1 MNTGFARRT
10 RADVRRDVTRMLAL
24 ADPDLDN
31 GPRTNRSATVRM
43 CAVTRQVRPIDELIR
58 FVVSPSGEVMAD
70 LKRKLPGRG
79 LWVSASHRAVAEAVR
94 RSQFNKGFKRDVRVA
109 STLAADTEASLVRS
123 VVEAL
128 AMAAKAGQVVSGFS
142 KVEGALE
149 QRQTQNSIKAL
160 IHASDGAADGIRKL
174 DALVRQNAGNGDE
187 SRKFPVVTALTSEQL
202 DLALGRSNVIH
213 AALLAGPASK
223 TFLSRSQI
231 LVRYRMAD
239 DDRTAGHAAKNSPI
253 QTVRTRTTQQD

>member
-1 MNTGFARRT
+1 M
-10 RADVRRDVTRMLAL
+10 
-24 ADPDLDN
+24 
-31 GPRTNRSATVRM
+31 RM
-43 CAVTRQVRPIDELIR
+43 CAVTREVRPIDQLIR
-58 FVVSPSGEVMAD
+58 FVVSPQGGVIPD

-94 RSQFNKGFKRDVRVA
+94 RNQFSKGFRRELRVA
-109 STLAADTEASLVRS
+109 PTLVADTEVLLVRS
-123 VVEAL
+123 AIEAL

-142 KVEGALE
+142 KVQGALE
-149 QRQTQNSIKAL
+149 QGQAHAL

-174 DALVRQNAGNGDE
+174 DAIARQNVDINDE
-187 SRKFPVVTALTSEQL
+187 SPKFPVVTALTSEQL

-223 TFLSRSQI
+223 TFLSRSHV

-239 DDRTAGHAAKNSPI
+239 DDRTAGNAAKNSPI

>member
-1 MNTGFARRT
+1 
-10 RADVRRDVTRMLAL
+10 MLAF

-31 GPRTNRSATVRM
+31 GPRTDRSATMRM

-58 FVVSPSGEVMAD
+58 FVVAPSGEVIPD

-79 LWVSASHRAVAEAVR
+79 LWVSASRQTLAEAVR
-94 RSQFNKGFKRDVRVA
+94 RHQFSKGFKREVRV
-109 STLAADTEASLVRS
+109 SPTLPADTEALLVRGALD
-123 VVEAL
+123 AL
-128 AMAAKAGQVVSGFS
+128 AMAAKAGQVISGFG
-142 KVEGALE
+142 KVEDALTS
-149 QRQTQNSIKAL
+149 RQTRASVEAL

-174 DALVRQNAGNGDE
+174 DAVLRQNAVVNDK
-187 SRKFPVVTALTSEQL
+187 SNQFPVVTALTSEQL

-239 DDRTAGHAAKNSPI
+239 ADKTASNAAENSPI
-253 QTVRTRTTQQD
+253 QTVRTRTT

>member
-1 MNTGFARRT
+1 
-10 RADVRRDVTRMLAL
+10 MLAL

-31 GPRTNRSATVRM
+31 GPRTDRSATVRM

-58 FVVSPSGEVMAD
+58 FVVTPTGEVIPD

-79 LWVSASHRAVAEAVR
+79 LWVSASRQAVAEAVR
-94 RSQFNKGFKRDVRVA
+94 RNQFSKGFKRDLRVTPA
-109 STLAADTEASLVRS
+109 LAAETENLLVRS
-123 VVEAL
+123 VIDAL

-149 QRQTQNSIKAL
+149 QGQAKTSVKAL

-174 DALVRQNAGNGDE
+174 DAIARQKAGNYGE
-187 SRKFPVVTALTSEQL
+187 SSEFPVVTVLTSEQL

-213 AALLAGPASK
+213 AAVLAGPASK

-239 DDRTAGHAAKNSPI
+239 DDKTAGPAAKNPEKSSDNNSETI
-253 QTVRTRTTQQD
+253 S

>member
-1 MNTGFARRT
+1 
-10 RADVRRDVTRMLAL
+10 MLAF

-31 GPRTNRSATVRM
+31 GPRTNKSATVRM
-43 CAVTRQVRPIDELIR
+43 CAVTRAVRPIGELIR
-58 FVVSPSGEVMAD
+58 FVVSPQGEVIAD

-79 LWVSASHRAVAEAVR
+79 LWVSASRQTVAEAVR
-94 RSQFNKGFKRDVRVA
+94 RNQFSRGFKRDVRA
-109 STLAADTEASLVRS
+109 TPTLAADTEALLVRG
-123 VVEAL
+123 VIEAL

-142 KVEGALE
+142 KVEGAL
-149 QRQTQNSIKAL
+149 QQGQAQNSVSAL

-174 DALVRQNAGNGDE
+174 DAVVRQKSGINDE
-187 SRKFPVVTALTSEQL
+187 SKPFPVVSALTSEQL

-213 AALLAGPASK
+213 AAVLAGPASK

-239 DDRTAGHAAKNSPI
+239 DDKTAGNAAGNSEN
-253 QTVRTRTTQQD
+253 RNSEKREF